1 MLSKIPIDLDSEDED
16 EIDKQIL
23 RAALVS
29 ELDACNLYE
38 QMAAYTDN
46 DSIKAV
52 LGDVLKEEK
61 THIGEFLAVLKEI
74 DYEQKNEI
82 EEGEKE
88 VEKLTEEEQSE

>member
-46 DSIKAV
+46 DNVKTI
-52 LGDVLKEEK
+52 LTDILKEEK

-82 EEGEKE
+82 EEGENE
-88 VEKLTEEEQSE
+88 VDKITEGSQNG